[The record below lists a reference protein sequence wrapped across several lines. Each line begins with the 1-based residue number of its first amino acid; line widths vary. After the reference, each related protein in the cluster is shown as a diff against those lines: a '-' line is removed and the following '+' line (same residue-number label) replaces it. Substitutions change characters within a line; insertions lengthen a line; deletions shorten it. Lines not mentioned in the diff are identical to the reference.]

1 MCPRSQA
8 GQCWMPA
15 SGRSWPRSEVPE
27 CLGWA
32 LLEQKSAEIS
42 NELFSQA
49 CMPTPADSHDSE
61 NLHARNTST
70 HIRLKSLG
78 KAERDRV
85 EIGPIS
91 GLWPRIF
98 QRHVL
103 SLSLSIMGTRHFI
116 SVDLPVLPGQL
127 LRSSSVVSRRL
138 DTESNTFCPESIC
151 SQSKLSGGGGGEE
164 VRDPQGF
171 HILCMYMWLR
181 HGNQK

>member
-1 MCPRSQA
+1 
-8 GQCWMPA
+8 MPA

-42 NELFSQA
+42 NALFSQA

-61 NLHARNTST
+61 NLHAGNTST
-70 HIRLKSLG
+70 HIRLKPLG
-78 KAERDRV
+78 KAERETV
-85 EIGPIS
+85 ETGPTS
-91 GLWPRIF
+91 GLWSRIF
-98 QRHVL
+98 QRHAL

-116 SVDLPVLPGQL
+116 SVYLPVLPGQL

-151 SQSKLSGGGGGEE
+151 SKASSLVGGEE
-164 VRDPQGF
+164 VWDPQGF

-181 HGNQK
+181 RGNRK